1 MIFNLFKNNKDVET
15 LQPNSFWVHVQKYWE
30 IVRSDTGWLTIF
42 ILSVLIVFF
51 ISAIVGTHRHNTM
64 DNLITFQNKHTE
76 IILRKLND
84 INATLH
90 DVSSKPA
97 NAKQQAVFQSLENEI
112 LNIQQSI
119 VNVAKGSDIKMVSSQ
134 IALAKDDIDSQLNNL
149 KKSISESV
157 GSKQYLDEKVLPFH
171 VISIDVIAGQS
182 YVSIEYAHHILP
194 LATSD
199 LMAGWR
205 VISADFDSGI
215 AEFVNE
221 KNQYVKVSLQG
232 A

>member
-1 MIFNLFKNNKDVET
+1 MRMIFNLFKNNKDVET

-97 NAKQQAVFQSLENEI
+97 NAKQQAVL
-112 LNIQQSI
+112 QSI